1 VTIVLP
7 TEVDVHSKLPMKV
20 RIRRLPP
27 SAVLEGVDLRPYKFR
42 VGCEYECEP
51 DVANV
56 LILWDCADV
65 AKLPEPP
72 AKRRRHQRDR

>member
-1 VTIVLP
+1 VLP
-7 TEVDVHSKLPMKV
+7 TEVNVHSKLPMKV

-27 SAVLEGVDLRPYKFR
+27 SGVLEGVDLRPYKFR

-56 LILWDCADV
+56 LILWDCADL
-65 AKLPEPP
+65 AKHPETP
-72 AKRRRHQRDR
+72 AKRRRHRRDR